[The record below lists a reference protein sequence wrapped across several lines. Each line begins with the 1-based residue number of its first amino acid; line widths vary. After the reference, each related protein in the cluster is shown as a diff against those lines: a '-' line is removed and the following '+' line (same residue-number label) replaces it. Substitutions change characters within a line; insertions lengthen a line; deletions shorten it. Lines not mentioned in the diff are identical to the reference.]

1 MGVFP
6 GNRDFNFM
14 TNFKNPLKDEKTINI
29 LIIVVF
35 LVNIAVSGLVMKS
48 IEALPSPS
56 YDFSLS
62 LIQGNSL
69 AASKS
74 ALPVQTVQTIKMVV
88 TAYSSTVWQTDSTP
102 FITAAGTEVKD
113 GIVANNL
120 LPFGTEIRIPELYG
134 NKVFVVEDRMNR
146 RKGFYHLDIWFP
158 EYSQAKDFGAKNAYI
173 EVLES

>member
-1 MGVFP
+1 
-6 GNRDFNFM
+6 M
-14 TNFKNPLKDEKTINI
+14 TNLKNPFKDNVINI
-29 LIIVVF
+29 LIIAVF
-35 LVNIAVSGLVMKS
+35 LVNVAMSGIVIKS

-74 ALPVQTVQTIKMVV
+74 ALPAQPAQTIKMVI

-102 FITAAGTEVKD
+102 FTTAAGTEVRD

-158 EYSQAKDFGAKNAYI
+158 EYSQAKNFGAKNAYI